1 MEEKRNRMHFTSVF
15 LHTETIFFVVMRSS
29 WRKRGQRKR
38 VMAREQ
44 SIGTA
49 HCLRGRRVGKREV
62 RGHGGKV

>member
-1 MEEKRNRMHFTSVF
+1 
-15 LHTETIFFVVMRSS
+15 MRSS